1 MRVKMN
7 FSKITKNH
15 LTDSETF
22 FRKFTTIN
30 GRIKDCYEVESNSR
44 EIADQPR
51 DLTTKPTILGSQ
63 SELLY

>member
-22 FRKFTTIN
+22 LRLRQTIN
-30 GRIKDCYEVESNSR
+30 ERIKDCHEEGLNSR
-44 EIADQPR
+44 EIAHQPR
-51 DLTTKPTILGSQ
+51 DLTTKPIILGRR
-63 SELLY
+63 SELL